1 MRRNILLVF
10 RCSSKLG
17 DEKSE
22 SSRSLA
28 KCYCNATH
36 TVAPTTFRGALVSV
50 CLGKCA
56 REPKERERER
66 EREHSTEGGM
76 QGGRV
81 GLSFRKEQQKAA
93 GNYGSF
99 SQG

>member
-1 MRRNILLVF
+1 M
-10 RCSSKLG
+10 
-17 DEKSE
+17 
-22 SSRSLA
+22 
-28 KCYCNATH
+28 
-36 TVAPTTFRGALVSV
+36 SV
-50 CLGKCA
+50 CLGKSA
-56 REPKERERER
+56 REPKERESERER

-76 QGGRV
+76 RGGRV

>member
-1 MRRNILLVF
+1 M
-10 RCSSKLG
+10 
-17 DEKSE
+17 
-22 SSRSLA
+22 
-28 KCYCNATH
+28 
-36 TVAPTTFRGALVSV
+36 SV

-93 GNYGSF
+93 GDYGSF